1 MSENTK
7 RKIFITSALPY
18 ANGPIHLGHLVEY
31 VQTDIWVRFQK
42 LLGNTT
48 VYICADDTHGTPVML
63 KAQKERISPEQL
75 IEKVW
80 HEHKRDFSAFFID
93 FDCYYTTHSKENREL
108 SNKIYSSLVE
118 AKLIK
123 IKKIKQ
129 MFDVEKQMFLP
140 DRFIKGECP
149 RCGSSDEFGDACEA
163 CGATYNPTDLKNPV
177 SQLSG
182 KRPETRESDHYFF
195 LLSDKR
201 CIDFLQNWT
210 TQTGKLQIE
219 SLNKINE
226 WLKPDANGKS
236 NLTDWDISRDAPYFG
251 FEIPNSPNKYFY
263 VWLDAPIG
271 YYAGLKNWCEKNN
284 KDFNEFVSPKSEYE
298 QVHFIGKDILYF
310 HSLFWPAILKFSG
323 FRVPSAIYV
332 HGFLTINGH
341 KMSKSRGTYITAE
354 EYIKSGLNP
363 ECLRYYL
370 ATKLNGSME
379 DIDLN
384 LDDFMKKINS
394 DLVGKYINIYSRVS
408 GFIKKLFN
416 GKVLKNSQINLN
428 DDSESKINEKFN
440 EFKKN
445 IRKNYEDRNTSKV
458 SKELTILMDYVNSYI
473 DENKPWILAKNIRD
487 NNEKNSNLLSE
498 KLALHKILSF
508 SIYCFAKITILIK
521 PILPSIVS
529 EIESRIFDLPKPW
542 SWGDLD
548 KLDIKN
554 INSSEHLISRIEEK
568 DLKKL
573 IERVEN
579 V

>member
-1 MSENTK
+1 
-7 RKIFITSALPY
+7 
-18 ANGPIHLGHLVEY
+18 
-31 VQTDIWVRFQK
+31 
-42 LLGNTT
+42 
-48 VYICADDTHGTPVML
+48 
-63 KAQKERISPEQL
+63 
-75 IEKVW
+75 
-80 HEHKRDFSAFFID
+80 
-93 FDCYYTTHSKENREL
+93 
-108 SNKIYSSLVE
+108 
-118 AKLIK
+118 
-123 IKKIKQ
+123 
-129 MFDVEKQMFLP
+129 
-140 DRFIKGECP
+140 
-149 RCGSSDEFGDACEA
+149 
-163 CGATYNPTDLKNPV
+163 
-177 SQLSG
+177 
-182 KRPETRESDHYFF
+182 
-195 LLSDKR
+195 
-201 CIDFLQNWT
+201 
-210 TQTGKLQIE
+210 
-219 SLNKINE
+219 
-226 WLKPDANGKS
+226 
-236 NLTDWDISRDAPYFG
+236 
-251 FEIPNSPNKYFY
+251 
-263 VWLDAPIG
+263 
-271 YYAGLKNWCEKNN
+271 
-284 KDFNEFVSPKSEYE
+284 
-298 QVHFIGKDILYF
+298 
-310 HSLFWPAILKFSG
+310 
-323 FRVPSAIYV
+323 
-332 HGFLTINGH
+332 
-341 KMSKSRGTYITAE
+341 MSKSRGTYITAE